1 MTNHPGA
8 KEPETPFGVRLKAA
22 RKRAGLSMED
32 LAGRIGGM
40 VTKQAIGKYET
51 GRMMPSPE
59 VLERLTQVLEIAP
72 LPSPALFAEESK
84 PLDLS
89 DLRVISAR
97 PAISREQLEL
107 PVSRRL
113 GLFRRLGKKPVGK
126 GDVAPD
132 AVCFSLKAVR
142 EEEPP
147 DEGPRL
153 GSPPQAAACLD
164 EKSPQESGQSHDRL
178 SKPSTL
184 NMFVADIA
192 PLAERRARYSRAW
205 ESDDVMN
212 RIRFR
217 EGERLPVKTS
227 SALKYRI
234 ADYLQK
240 CLGLESVLGAEIA
253 FTNPAASMPVRTGD
267 EVEAAA
273 AEVRRSWDLGSG
285 PIVNLLGLLEDK
297 AVRVY
302 ETRGIEGFDGLS
314 GRFGNVPFVAVGMEF
329 PADRVRFTAAHELA
343 HILCE
348 FSGSELSG
356 SGNPG
361 SPESPES
368 LCHAFAAAF
377 LLPKAAL
384 ERAFTPARRKVS
396 LGELG
401 EIKEAFGISLQ
412 AIMYRAHALGLVS
425 DRQLRSFRETVKAKG
440 WLTAEPVGYAG
451 KERATRFRRLLHYA
465 VAANILDVE
474 RAAAMAG
481 VPAAELKNEIGDMF

>member
-1 MTNHPGA
+1 MTSNPGA
-8 KEPETPFGVRLKAA
+8 KSPETPFGLRLRAA

-32 LAGRIGGM
+32 LVRRIGGM
-40 VTKQAIGKYET
+40 VTKQAIGKYEM

-59 VLERLTQVLEIAP
+59 VLERLTQVLEIAA
-72 LPSPALFAEESK
+72 LPSSAPLFVEESEPSEPPDMRAMKSSPEIRREEGERPALMKRS
-84 PLDLS
+84 
-89 DLRVISAR
+89 
-97 PAISREQLEL
+97 
-107 PVSRRL
+107 
-113 GLFRRLGKKPVGK
+113 LFRNLVTKRGTEN
-126 GDVAPD
+126 DD
-132 AVCFSLKAVR
+132 TRNDVCFSIAPVR
-142 EEEPP
+142 AKEPP
-147 DEGPRL
+147 AAGPRP
-153 GSPPQAAACLD
+153 GSPPQAACLNR
-164 EKSPQESGQSHDRL
+164 ESPQ
-178 SKPSTL
+178 KPPDHL
-184 NMFVADIA
+184 HMFAGDIA
-192 PLAERRARYSRAW
+192 SLAERRARYSRAW
-205 ESDDVMN
+205 ESDSVMN

-217 EGERLPVKTS
+217 EGERLPVKS
-227 SALKYRI
+227 ASALKYRI

-240 CLGLESVLGAEIA
+240 CLELEAILGSEIA
-253 FTNPAASMPVRTGD
+253 FTNPAGSMPVRTGE

-273 AEVRRSWDLGSG
+273 AEIRRRWDLGSG

-297 AVRVY
+297 AIRVY

-314 GRFGNVPFVAVGMEF
+314 GRFGSVPFVAVSMEF

-348 FSGSELSG
+348 FPGSE
-356 SGNPG
+356 

-384 ERAFTPARRKVS
+384 ERAFAPARRKVS
-396 LGELG
+396 LGDLG
-401 EIKEAFGISLQ
+401 EIKETFGISLQ

-440 WLTAEPVGYAG
+440 WLTVEPVEYAG

-481 VPAAELKNEIGDMF
+481 VLAGELKNEIGDIF